1 VSGPEATALRILI
14 IEDERELA
22 RVFADF
28 VVEIGYRPEVVGS
41 AEAGL
46 ERLRADPPH
55 VILLDVML
63 PGLSGLEFMALP
75 VVRQSGVPI
84 IAVSGYVSEDQAR
97 ECLRLGALEFL
108 AKPVPLQVLG
118 TVLEHVAMLAG
129 PAEASAAP
137 RERRAASRL
146 PVTLP
151 LRARTGQGVVATGAV
166 IEVSA
171 TGLRARVDRA
181 LPVGTAARLAVALPD
196 GGPSLDVL
204 ALVVRSDGEHMVA
217 FWFLDLTP
225 VEVERL
231 LARAHVAR

>member
-1 VSGPEATALRILI
+1 VSELEAPAARILI
-14 IEDERELA
+14 IEDERELGQ
-22 RVFADF
+22 VFVDY
-28 VVEIGYRPEVVGS
+28 VLELGYLPELVGT

-46 ERLRADPPH
+46 ERLAAERPD

-63 PGLSGLEFMALP
+63 PVMSGLEFLALP
-75 VVRQSGVPI
+75 AVRDSGVPV
-84 IAVSGYVSEDQAR
+84 IAISGYVSEDQAR
-97 ECLRLGALEFL
+97 ECLRLGAMEFL

-118 TVLEHVAMLAG
+118 TVLEHVAMMAVAKS
-129 PAEASAAP
+129 PTP
-137 RERRAASRL
+137 RERRTASRL

-151 LRARTGQGVVATGAV
+151 LRARTEEGVVATGAV

-181 LPVGTAARLAVALPD
+181 LPVGTAARLAVPLTD
-196 GGPSLDVL
+196 GGPALDVL

-225 VEVERL
+225 AEVDRL
-231 LARAHVAR
+231 LARAHAAR

>member
-1 VSGPEATALRILI
+1 VSEPEAPPLRILI
-14 IEDERELA
+14 IEDERELGQ
-22 RVFADF
+22 VFVDY
-28 VVEIGYRPEVVGS
+28 VVELGYRPELVGT

-46 ERLRADPPH
+46 ERLAADPPD

-63 PGLSGLEFMALP
+63 PVMSGLEFLALP
-75 VVRQSGVPI
+75 AVRGSGVPV
-84 IAVSGYVSEDQAR
+84 IAISGYVSEDQAR
-97 ECLRLGALEFL
+97 ECLRLGAMEFL

-118 TVLEHVAMLAG
+118 TVLEHVAMMAVAKS
-129 PAEASAAP
+129 PIP

-151 LRARTGQGVVATGAV
+151 LRARTEEGVVATGAV

-181 LPVGTAARLAVALPD
+181 LPVGTAARLAVPLPD
-196 GGPSLDVL
+196 GGPALDVL

-225 VEVERL
+225 AEVDRL
-231 LARAHVAR
+231 LARAHAAR